1 MTFPRLRALW
11 LAFRGFM
18 VQPDPT
24 EPEPRPGDVHSR
36 KVWWRKHPPIGLDRV
51 NAAIDALGD
60 DLWYPPLGEVRVSP
74 TRGPGFI
81 LYAENDQAAALALIA
96 MSRKVDA

>member
-1 MTFPRLRALW
+1 MTFPRLRAMW
-11 LAFRGFM
+11 LMLRGFM

-24 EPEPRPGDVHSR
+24 EPEPRPGDTHSR
-36 KVWWRKHPPIGLDRV
+36 KV
-51 NAAIDALGD
+51 A
-60 DLWYPPLGEVRVSP
+60 P

-81 LYAENDQAAALALIA
+81 LYADNDQDAALALIA